1 MRIANRPKRGIGDT
15 TISRLVTYA
24 ENHGLTLFD
33 ALDQPTEAG
42 LGTAAVKAVTGLKNL
57 LDSLRSAA
65 QELEVPEL
73 LQEVLERSGT
83 LDAYEAERTIE
94 ARGRIENLEAFVDGA
109 REYVQQAE
117 EPTLSGFLQEI
128 SLYSDQDALD
138 GEEQSNVTLMT
149 IHNAKGLEFRA
160 VFVVGVEEEIFPSAR
175 SIEEQGVEEERRL
188 FYVGLT
194 RAEERLT
201 LTHASSR
208 LLWGRTTIAP
218 AVTLPRRAARTG
230 RSSASGCAPP
240 RGAATA
246 RPRRRATSRRARIIR
261 RSRPATPSAT
271 ARSARA

>member
-1 MRIANRPKRGIGDT
+1 M
-15 TISRLVTYA
+15 
-24 ENHGLTLFD
+24 
-33 ALDQPTEAG
+33 
-42 LGTAAVKAVTGLKNL
+42 
-57 LDSLRSAA
+57 
-65 QELEVPEL
+65 
-73 LQEVLERSGT
+73 LERSGT
-83 LDAYEAERTIE
+83 LEAYEAERTIE

-128 SLYSDQDALD
+128 SLYSDQDALTGD
-138 GEEQSNVTLMT
+138 QSNVTLMT

-175 SIEEQGVEEERRL
+175 SIEEQGIEEERRL

-194 RAEERLT
+194 RAKEKLT

-208 LLWGRTTIAP
+208 LLWGRTHQPP
-218 AVTLPRRAARTG
+218 AVALPRRAAR
-230 RSSASGCAPP
+230 
-240 RGAATA
+240 
-246 RPRRRATSRRARIIR
+246 RARRARAAAAVLVAQLRLAGADARDPAAAERTSR